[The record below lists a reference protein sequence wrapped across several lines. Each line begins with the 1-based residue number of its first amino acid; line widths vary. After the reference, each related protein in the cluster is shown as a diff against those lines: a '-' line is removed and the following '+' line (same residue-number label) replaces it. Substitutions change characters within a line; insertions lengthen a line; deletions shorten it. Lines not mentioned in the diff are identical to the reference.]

1 MSHSNHVMAKFRV
14 AIENYEQA
22 LMEVRETE
30 KIVIKAQKE
39 AMEAAK
45 AVDELEAKLNTP
57 MLNQIY
63 TQAML
68 DG

>member
-1 MSHSNHVMAKFRV
+1 MSQSNNVMAMFRV
-14 AIENYEQA
+14 AIEDYEQA
-22 LMEVRETE
+22 LMEAREAE

-45 AVDELEAKLNTP
+45 AVDALKAKLDTLI
-57 MLNQIY
+57 LNEIY
-63 TQAML
+63 THPML